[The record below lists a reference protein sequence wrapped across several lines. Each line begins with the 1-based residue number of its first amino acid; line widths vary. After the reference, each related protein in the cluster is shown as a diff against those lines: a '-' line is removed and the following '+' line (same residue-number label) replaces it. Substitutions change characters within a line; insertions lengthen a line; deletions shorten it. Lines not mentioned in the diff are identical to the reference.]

1 MTTRA
6 RDVDDLVARFRRFVE
21 LLIERDQARI
31 GVHEDV
37 TEAQQ
42 DLRDALKRVLGTK
55 VEESAHD

>member
-1 MTTRA
+1 MTRE

-37 TEAQQ
+37 TAVQQ
-42 DLRDALKRVLGTK
+42 DLRDAFKRVLGAK
-55 VEESAHD
+55 IEERTS